1 MSDAFTLV
9 VLRHAKAERA
19 DGGDDHLRPLA
30 LQGRKQASRLGA
42 HLSEAGLRPDV
53 VLCSSALRTRQTWE
67 LARTGL
73 GAEPTVQVRDDLYAA
88 SPTDLLAAVREVD
101 PEASVVLVVGHE
113 PSVSALAAHLA
124 GEGSDSAALAQVR
137 AGVPTATYSVLRSPE
152 PWTTWVRDSA
162 VLDGVYRPEV

>member
-1 MSDAFTLV
+1 MTDAFTLV

-19 DGGDDHLRPLA
+19 DGGEDELRALA

-42 HLSEAGLRPDV
+42 HLSDAGLRPDV

-67 LARTGL
+67 LARTSL
-73 GAEPTVQVRDDLYAA
+73 GADPKVVIRDDLYAA

-101 PEASVVLVVGHE
+101 PKASVVLVVGHE

-137 AGVPTATYSVLRSPE
+137 TGVPTATYSVLRSSE
-152 PWTTWVRDSA
+152 PWAAWKRSSA
-162 VLDGVYRPEV
+162 ALTGVFRPEV